1 MNEQEGA
8 DKMSAKTYLFSPS
21 TSTLHHIL
29 WASSMFVRRQGG
41 DPVRKWCWAVFQ
53 VTSPGIR
60 SVLVIGAVGADEGF
74 RSLYKATF
82 DNMTSYLKKK
92 EERLQQQLKKKR
104 QRSPLPGSPE
114 QTKKACPGQSD
125 LSC

>member
-1 MNEQEGA
+1 M
-8 DKMSAKTYLFSPS
+8 
-21 TSTLHHIL
+21 
-29 WASSMFVRRQGG
+29 
-41 DPVRKWCWAVFQ
+41 RKWCWAVFQ
-53 VTSPGIR
+53 VTSPGVP